1 MIYYCNFPLAMMLN
15 HSRQLSEDFAEFRPI
30 KDMVITVPPYTTQA
44 ERRAILRSADL
55 VGIKVS

>member
-1 MIYYCNFPLAMMLN
+1 MMLN

-30 KDMVITVPPYTTQA
+30 RDMVITVPPYSTQA
-44 ERRAILRSADL
+44 ERRAILRAADL